1 MQRDTPDAL
10 KGENFV
16 GNRGTVEGPD
26 AAREHF
32 FHGFTKLHRD
42 ISQIRKP
49 TIAMING
56 PAVGSGMDMALHC
69 DIRLGCENT
78 RFIGYQQLG
87 QIIENGGSYY
97 LPKIVGLGRALEFAY
112 TGHLDAQ
119 RAYEWGMLY
128 YLVASDQLE
137 ETTRELCDRILR
149 TPPMVQWISKRIMRA
164 ALDNSLETT
173 MVMTSNAGGIL
184 NGSEDAQE
192 ARQAFLEKRSPTFK
206 GR

>member
-1 MQRDTPDAL
+1 M
-10 KGENFV
+10 
-16 GNRGTVEGPD
+16 
-26 AAREHF
+26 
-32 FHGFTKLHRD
+32 
-42 ISQIRKP
+42 
-49 TIAMING
+49 
-56 PAVGSGMDMALHC
+56 
-69 DIRLGCENT
+69 
-78 RFIGYQQLG
+78 G

-97 LPKIVGLGRALEFAY
+97 LPKMVGLGRALEFAY

-119 RAYEWGMLY
+119 RAYEWGMLN
-128 YLVASDQLE
+128 YLVASDKLE